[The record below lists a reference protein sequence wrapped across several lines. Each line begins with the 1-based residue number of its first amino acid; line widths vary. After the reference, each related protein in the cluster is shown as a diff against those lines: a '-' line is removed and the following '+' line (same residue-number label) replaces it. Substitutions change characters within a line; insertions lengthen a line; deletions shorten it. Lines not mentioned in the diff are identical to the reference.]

1 MVRLSPPLLKHP
13 LDVVDHIIHQPAA
26 ARLGAAE
33 PQAPAVAAGF
43 AADGQA
49 LFQVQH
55 PAGSAGLRGG
65 GVGLGAEGLGQGGQ
79 QGSPLAGQAFA
90 AVFCQNLVDQGCEA
104 AAQAGG
110 DTLHLGKRQLFGGG
124 EEAIRR
130 LDHHG
135 EGAQTAAFLPGGGGV
150 QGGDGLIHGVE
161 EARIDGGGDGGPPL
175 PRAQVLA
182 DFVFG
187 DHLGHGVGQ
196 IGGGAQE
203 GGDGGEVAI
212 AAPCGQKAHGGEAA
226 QARDQAVAVG
236 FGGGVQGP
244 NLDRLAQAIGGD
256 RGGEVFKRGIVQGDA
271 VAQKRVVLDFGG
283 GQGEDGVHGGLLW
296 LGNRERQWGEDRVS
310 RARAALPLAPIPDN
324 RGRNP

>member
-1 MVRLSPPLLKHP
+1 MIHHV
-13 LDVVDHIIHQPAA
+13 IHQPAA
-26 ARLGAAE
+26 PRLRAAE
-33 PQAPAVAAGF
+33 PQRPAVAQFLAP
-43 AADGQA
+43 DGQA

-65 GVGLGAEGLGQGGQ
+65 GVGLGVQGLGQGGQ
-79 QGSPLAGQAFA
+79 QGGPLAGQAFA
-90 AVFCQNLVDQGCEA
+90 AVFCQNLVDQGGEA

-135 EGAQTAAFLPGGGGV
+135 EGAQAAAFLAGGGGV

-161 EARIDGGGDGGPPL
+161 EACIDGGGDGGPPL
-175 PRAQVLA
+175 PRAQVFA

-203 GGDGGEVAI
+203 GGDGGEVAV
-212 AAPCGQKAHGGEAA
+212 AAPGGQKAHGGEAA

-236 FGGGVQGP
+236 LGGGVQGP
-244 NLDRLAQAIGGD
+244 NLDRLAQAIGD
-256 RGGEVFKRGIVQGDA
+256 
-271 VAQKRVVLDFGG
+271 
-283 GQGEDGVHGGLLW
+283 DGV
-296 LGNRERQWGEDRVS
+296 GEI
-310 RARAALPLAPIPDN
+310 L
-324 RGRNP
+324 